1 MGQISIEKVR
11 RLKELEDKEI
21 ELMAKHT
28 ELIDVEQTLFKEL
41 NKKYGDGNYNPETGE
56 FTPIEA
62 PVEGP
67 KE

>member
-1 MGQISIEKVR
+1 
-11 RLKELEDKEI
+11 LEDKEI